1 MTAVKSVLRAIPG
14 LEVVELDVSIVSTQA
29 SHLNVLP
36 KFKAELRE
44 REFRAAAQAGV
55 TTFASIF
62 HGCHRELI
70 QYQPQVEFE
79 LLNFMELI
87 GESMGIHIPDLYKR
101 LRFLGDVDAIIADT
115 AELIAQHGLDVAEV
129 REALLYDMFG
139 GRAKSSAAAR

>member
-1 MTAVKSVLRAIPG
+1 
-14 LEVVELDVSIVSTQA
+14 
-29 SHLNVLP
+29 
-36 KFKAELRE
+36 
-44 REFRAAAQAGV
+44 V

-70 QYQPQVEFE
+70 QYQPQVSFE

-101 LRFLGDVDAIIADT
+101 LRFLGGVDAIIADT
-115 AELIAQHGLDVAEV
+115 ADLIAQHGLDVTDV

-139 GRAKSSAAAR
+139 GRAKSSAGSTPA